1 MANQNS
7 RDYNITDEFCLEQTS
22 QLSHIQMPTLPQEHT
37 ANDFVEIVASWVGEG
52 ATLVVDSFQLSVD
65 ACCPR
70 WHCWS
75 ACASDPSHCLHSSSC
90 EVSEEEI
97 KFR

>member
-1 MANQNS
+1 
-7 RDYNITDEFCLEQTS
+7 
-22 QLSHIQMPTLPQEHT
+22 MPTLPQEHT
-37 ANDFVEIVASWVGEG
+37 ASDFVEIVASWVGEG
-52 ATLVVDSFQLSVD
+52 ATLVVDSLQLSVD